1 MEVLA
6 RISDIPLPGIPRTQR
21 KACQRAL
28 TPARS
33 PKLQQ
38 PGTLMRRELGRPV
51 ISFHSKTYPP
61 EITRVATTVPFH
73 LHRQR
78 GAIGQTYVLAER
90 QSNGWNVV
98 GSRVTDHGIEGGH
111 VIEMGGD
118 QGDGIVQGNLVA
130 GEEDATG

>member
-6 RISDIPLPGIPRTQR
+6 RISDILLPGIPRTQR

-33 PKLQQ
+33 TKLQQ

-61 EITRVATTVPFH
+61 EITRVATTVPFGH
-73 LHRQR
+73 YRSHRFAAR
-78 GAIGQTYVLAER
+78 GA
-90 QSNGWNVV
+90 V
-98 GSRVTDHGIEGGH
+98 GIDWRLLGPVRVHNPRDDGRRSTLLGHGS
-111 VIEMGGD
+111 V
-118 QGDGIVQGNLVA
+118 
-130 GEEDATG
+130 